1 MQQLIFHS
9 RDGLGSITERHP
21 DLNIET
27 PDTQTHAQLDISSID
42 GVDVALNTL
51 RSHPPRSVTYIVLG
65 PMTNLFHMMR
75 KDGDMVRQRIG
86 RVVIMG
92 GALDV
97 PGNTTPVAECESLSL
112 SCLLVQTFIR
122 SVVNFYADP
131 YAVKEL
137 LLSPD
142 EKHRLPLDRVQ
153 LCTLDL
159 TTIQELPF
167 PAYQQYIDRA
177 FKSAALSPSDSAIK
191 SPLVHFTSSFLER
204 TREIML
210 GFGKDAMELHDI
222 VAVWC
227 AMENPP
233 LSDIQD
239 TETALAPSWR
249 ASRRK
254 FDVERCAPFSS

>member
-1 MQQLIFHS
+1 
-9 RDGLGSITERHP
+9 
-21 DLNIET
+21 
-27 PDTQTHAQLDISSID
+27 
-42 GVDVALNTL
+42 
-51 RSHPPRSVTYIVLG
+51 
-65 PMTNLFHMMR
+65 MMR
-75 KDGDMVRQRIG
+75 KDGDMIHERIG

-97 PGNTTPVAECESLSL
+97 PGNTTPVAECEFMSLSH
-112 SCLLVQTFIR
+112 LLVLTLIQ

-142 EKHRLPLDRVQ
+142 EKLRLPLDRVQ

-159 TTIQELPF
+159 TTVHELPF
-167 PAYQQYIDRA
+167 PAYQQYIDPA
-177 FKSAALSPSDSAIK
+177 FKSASLSPSNGTTK
-191 SPLVHFTSSFLER
+191 SPLVHFTSSFLES

-210 GFGKDAMELHDI
+210 SFGKDAMELHDI

-233 LSDIQD
+233 LPDNQD
-239 TETALAPSWR
+239 TEMTLAPGWR
-249 ASRRK
+249 ALRRK
-254 FDVERCAPFSS
+254 FDIERCAPFSS